1 MRLCAERTREEYLV
15 FADGVALNSVA
26 NGRLVRESGFRGVY
40 IMPAAGDNGTATGA
54 AYYV

>member
-26 NGRLVRESGFRGVY
+26 NGRLVRESGFRDVY
-40 IMPAAGDNGTATGA
+40 IMLAAGDNGTATGA